1 MHDST
6 ADIQEIRVRNRRSSL
21 TRLLVPE
28 LRRRGY
34 RFVRLDEIPQI
45 ASAIHGPLEDASQV

>member
-6 ADIQEIRVRNRRSSL
+6 ADSDFIKQGNAAYAT

-34 RFVRLDEIPQI
+34 TFVGLDQV
-45 ASAIHGPLEDASQV
+45 PLS